1 MNKLVIKIG
10 MLSCLL
16 FANVTYGQITF
27 DAYKNPIVFCRTH
40 FDESTGEVIRNSK
53 LWIMEEDGSRLTQ
66 LTFGTQYDDHPSFYV
81 DQRRVLYSEFSGE
94 NLDRSGEAKLIS
106 LDIYT
111 GERQIVLEENGT
123 ALHHATVS
131 PLGDELIVYHKDAK
145 ERRSQW
151 FGLPPHGYEINFLA
165 SNGVAVS
172 RDSVVFMHE
181 KNRGLIYRE
190 VSLARISGRG
200 LNASIRML
208 TDDKHLH
215 RRPAISPDG
224 RQLAWQ
230 SNAESE
236 SDEIRLADLNGS
248 NARDMTNSSGND
260 GHPWF
265 SRDGKWLVFESDRTA
280 DWVTGNGCD
289 SRTGCEI
296 WKFNLETGEET
307 QLTSGGKKYASNRP
321 RM

>member
-1 MNKLVIKIG
+1 M
-10 MLSCLL
+10 
-16 FANVTYGQITF
+16 
-27 DAYKNPIVFCRTH
+27 
-40 FDESTGEVIRNSK
+40 
-53 LWIMEEDGSRLTQ
+53 
-66 LTFGTQYDDHPSFYV
+66 
-81 DQRRVLYSEFSGE
+81 
-94 NLDRSGEAKLIS
+94 
-106 LDIYT
+106 
-111 GERQIVLEENGT
+111 
-123 ALHHATVS
+123 
-131 PLGDELIVYHKDAK
+131 
-145 ERRSQW
+145 
-151 FGLPPHGYEINFLA
+151 LA

-190 VSLARISGRG
+190 VSLALISGRG
-200 LNASIRML
+200 SNASIRML